1 MFQKGMLP
9 QSSVSHSL
17 PFLQCYTTFLQNV
30 ANYLPVNYRDIEDSN
45 IQHNAMYIILRL
57 LYHTYLTAFLSLVS
71 SNLWWPTLPDRLS
84 FLLTPALP
92 GDLSWLAPP
101 GDPLI
106 SNSSHSIPSDR
117 SPNSYKNKVFAW
129 LFNNSVGR
137 TTKNKVHTKKIS
149 CHRIRVNVTIKEM
162 QTQILLGK
170 WFCWTYINSLSY
182 NTWFHIWDRCPI
194 IHIIQEAFTDTES
207 ESVTSSCSLSWIPSQ
222 GIIWTY
228 YMVYAIMIR
237 TCSIL

>member
-45 IQHNAMYIILRL
+45 IQHNAMYIMLRL

-149 CHRIRVNVTIKEM
+149 CHRIRVNVTIKSCRLKYYWENDSAGLTSTVCPTILDFISETDVPLYTLYKKHS
-162 QTQILLGK
+162 QTLNL
-170 WFCWTYINSLSY
+170 NL
-182 NTWFHIWDRCPI
+182 
-194 IHIIQEAFTDTES
+194 
-207 ESVTSSCSLSWIPSQ
+207 
-222 GIIWTY
+222 
-228 YMVYAIMIR
+228 
-237 TCSIL
+237 